1 MFSSIFA
8 LSKITFVA
16 VFFIRYVCAR
26 YLIYRKTPK
35 SVLFAVFLLKYLLCR
50 LSLFA
55 AYLIP
60 VFICKFLCIYAVLKC
75 IFMQYVMVNRKLC
88 KNFGFSCMFEKMS
101 YLITLCFFVR
111 FIFGKNSR
119 KRKQKRKS
127 RFLVCFCRKTS
138 LFVANKTLIF
148 SDLCLYRVI
157 YTPPPPFLALA
168 GWVSSRPKFFIFYF
182 LFFCK
187 ILRFLKFRFSTEF

>member
-157 YTPPPPFLALA
+157 YTPPPRFWHSQGGSAL
-168 GWVSSRPKFFIFYF
+168 VRNF
-182 LFFCK
+182 LFFFFFFFVK
-187 ILRFLKFRFSTEF
+187 YSDF